1 MKIYVDADGCPVV
14 RLTIK
19 IASEYNIPIV
29 VVADTAHYFDIDNE
43 LATTLIVSKGAD
55 SSDFAILSRCGK
67 GDIIVTQDYAL
78 AAMCLAKGAYPIN
91 QNGMLYTDENID
103 GMLLQ
108 RHIGRQI
115 RAAGGKTHHIKKRV
129 KAQDDE
135 FEKSFRSLVKKLL
148 LTNS

>member
-1 MKIYVDADGCPVV
+1 
-14 RLTIK
+14 
-19 IASEYNIPIV
+19 
-29 VVADTAHYFDIDNE
+29 
-43 LATTLIVSKGAD
+43 
-55 SSDFAILSRCGK
+55 LSRCGK